1 MGLVMLLGLPTDE
14 MDTIIHAIRDLGGCM
29 KIAAFRFEDRLRMSG
44 EEAFRRSGEEAF
56 RRLHEETLR
65 PFLLEMSSIFTY
77 QKQRV
82 GPQVRRRTFFKGT
95 KEYVYFVKV
104 DPDGIASEPMGQV
117 WHRTD
122 KKQLK
127 PKQAPPRRLRFWTA
141 NRCDHNRGRSWDRKA
156 A

>member
-1 MGLVMLLGLPTDE
+1 MIAGPFLGQSLDA
-14 MDTIIHAIRDLGGCM
+14 MDALINAIRDMDRGI
-29 KIAAFRFEDRLRMSG
+29 KIATFRFEDASRGLYNQI
-44 EEAFRRSGEEAF
+44 
-56 RRLHEETLR
+56 
-65 PFLLEMSSIFTY
+65 SSIFTY

-82 GPQVRRRTFFKGT
+82 GPQVEMRTFFKGT
-95 KEYVYFVKV
+95 KEYIYFVKV
-104 DPDGIASEPMGQV
+104 DPDGIASEPMGQM
-117 WHRTD
+117 WHRAA